1 MEHHVDER
9 DEKVAVVGRA
19 EHRFEPGVAEKVH
32 INLGVK
38 VAEFVFGEVDAEIV
52 RAVFEETEEVFDVV
66 AGTVALLVALVVG
79 ALIEPMAEPVIALMF
94 TLLPELSAVL
104 AAPEYSGGR
113 GGNFFIIFIKNYM
126 LLFRVVTSFPPGNH
140 HG

>member
-1 MEHHVDER
+1 MEHNVDEC

-32 INLGVK
+32 INLGVE
-38 VAEFVFGEVDAEIV
+38 VAEFVFGEVNAEIV
-52 RAVFEETEEVFDVV
+52 RAVFEETEEVFGAVTGDGCVV
-66 AGTVALLVALVVG
+66 VTS
-79 ALIEPMAEPVIALMF
+79 
-94 TLLPELSAVL
+94 LPALSAVL

-126 LLFRVVTSFPPGNH
+126 LLCRVVASFPPGNH

>member
-1 MEHHVDER
+1 MEHNVDER

-52 RAVFEETEEVFDVV
+52 RAVFEETEEVFGAV
-66 AGTVALLVALVVG
+66 AGDGCVVVYIVASIVRSSG
-79 ALIEPMAEPVIALMF
+79 G
-94 TLLPELSAVL
+94 
-104 AAPEYSGGR
+104 EYSGGR

-126 LLFRVVTSFPPGNH
+126 LLCRVVASFPPGNH